1 MDHTILR
8 AYNNCKYS
16 EGREKEMTDGIDVSE
31 AIEKQKPK
39 KPIIKHY
46 EDEGE
51 EPYIKYACPNDCGI
65 QLHPVTEKNLAYEH
79 VYCPKC
85 GQKIDWQGIGGNKR
99 LNN

>member
-1 MDHTILR
+1 
-8 AYNNCKYS
+8 
-16 EGREKEMTDGIDVSE
+16 MTDGIDVSE

-79 VYCPKC
+79 VYCSKC